1 METFTFILAGS
12 ALLMWIIV
20 LLLPWKPWKTGVIF
34 HAQESENE
42 PELGDVTVLIPARN
56 EAAVIKRTLKSVL
69 NQGSGIN
76 IILVDDEST
85 DGTADIAR
93 DEVGETLQIINGQPL
108 PEGWVGKLWALEQGR
123 KKLYSTYTVLL
134 DADIELGP
142 GVINKMR
149 ETLINKD
156 IHFISLMVTP
166 SMISFWEKLL
176 MPAFVY
182 FFKLLYPF
190 RLANDP
196 TSKVATAAGACILM
210 NTEIYEKID
219 GFKSI
224 KGELIDD
231 CSLASQV
238 KSAGYR
244 TWIGLT
250 QSVISVRPYRNLL
263 DIWDMVA
270 RTAFTQLRYS
280 VVLLLLT
287 SAIMILVYF
296 IPIVILV
303 TSSGLAQYLAV
314 GALLGMLLT
323 YLPTLN
329 FYHRSKIWA
338 FSLPLIGFLYL
349 AMTWHSALRYWK
361 GVRSLWKSRVYK
373 STII

>member
-12 ALLMWIIV
+12 ALLIWFVI
-20 LLLPWKPWKTGVIF
+20 LLLPWQPWKTGEIF
-34 HAQESENE
+34 YAQESEID

-56 EAAVIKRTLKSVL
+56 ETAVIKRTLQSVI

-93 DEVGETLQIINGQPL
+93 NEVGEGMLIISGQPL

-123 KKLYSTYTVLL
+123 KEINTDYTVLL

-142 GVINKMR
+142 GVVNKMR

-156 IHFISLMVTP
+156 IHFMSLMVTP
-166 SMISFWEKLL
+166 SMLSYWEKLL

-190 RLANDP
+190 RLANSP
-196 TSKVATAAGACILM
+196 TSRVAAAAGGCILM
-210 NTEIYEKID
+210 KTAILENVN
-219 GFKSI
+219 GFESI

-231 CSLASQV
+231 CSLASRV
-238 KSAGYR
+238 KSSGYR

-250 QSVISVRPYRNLL
+250 QSVRSVRPYRNLQ

-287 SAIMILVYF
+287 SAFMVLVYF
-296 IPIVILV
+296 VPIVILV
-303 TSSGLAQYLAV
+303 TSSGLARYLAV

-338 FSLPLIGFLYL
+338 FSLPLIGLLYL
-349 AMTWHSALRYWK
+349 ALSFTLLEGGTISMEK
-361 GVRSLWKSRVYK
+361 QSL
-373 STII
+373 